1 MAAPPPPP
9 KGGMSLYA
17 NLLNP
22 KADASASISG
32 APVLYDNGDKE
43 DSAPKREV
51 NPGMLQN
58 GTIAPFELL
67 SSYSLLSIS
76 SRLPSPL
83 AAMCELRS

>member
-43 DSAPKREV
+43 DSAPKREL
-51 NPGMLQN
+51 NPGTLQ
-58 GTIAPFELL
+58 TETMAPFELL
-67 SSYSLLSIS
+67 SSYTLLPIS
-76 SRLPSPL
+76 SRLPPPIGDYVGTI
-83 AAMCELRS
+83 

>member
-51 NPGMLQN
+51 NPGMLQ
-58 GTIAPFELL
+58 TETMAPFELL
-67 SSYSLLSIS
+67 SSHWLLPNLVETPVPIW
-76 SRLPSPL
+76 RP
-83 AAMCELRS
+83 CRN